1 MQILLY
7 EAAYQSFEAELTA
20 FGPDLEFVRMQSDG
34 QLQLRARAV
43 GPADVQAE
51 VAWANSQLYLG
62 GPVRDFMIH
71 CLKSEHLRWFQS
83 SAAGF
88 EHPVFQSLQ
97 QNGVRLTNT
106 NAGAVA
112 IAEFVMARVME
123 AFHPVAERRAAQA
136 ATEWARL
143 EFREISRTNWLV
155 IGMGNIG
162 SEIARRAQ
170 AFGADVIGVRRR
182 PRGDEP
188 ASRVI
193 TPDALATVLG
203 DADVIVLAA
212 ATNPQST
219 GMVDQAFLARLKADS
234 VLVNIGRGAL
244 IDEAALLQSLDDGR
258 PGRAILDVFD
268 QEPLPSASAFWSHPR
283 VWVTAHTAAYTAG
296 TRRRGGEIFID
307 NLDRYLDGRPLEF
320 QVTDV
325 GG

>member
-1 MQILLY
+1 MRILLY
-7 EAAYQSFEAELTA
+7 EPAYQSFEADLTGLGA
-20 FGPDLEFVRMQSDG
+20 DLEFIRMQSDG
-34 QLQLRARAV
+34 ALRLDGEAIEPADARA
-43 GPADVQAE
+43 E
-51 VAWANSQLYLG
+51 IAWANSQLYLD

-71 CLKSEHLRWFQS
+71 CLKTEHLRWFQS

-88 EHPVFQSLQ
+88 EHPVFLSLQ
-97 QNGVRLTNT
+97 EKGVRLTNT
-106 NAGAVA
+106 DAGAVA

-123 AFHPVAERRAAQA
+123 TFHPVAERHAAQSA
-136 ATEWARL
+136 ADWARL

-170 AFGADVIGVRRR
+170 AFGADVVGVRRT

-188 ASRVI
+188 AGRVV
-193 TPDALATVLG
+193 TPDALPSVLG

-212 ATNPQST
+212 ATNAQST
-219 GMVDQAFLARLKADS
+219 GLVDQAFLARLKPDT

-244 IDEAALLQSLDDGR
+244 VDEAALLESLDDGR
-258 PGRAILDVFD
+258 PGRAILDVFET
-268 QEPLPSASAFWSHPR
+268 EPLPPESPFWRHPR
-283 VWVTAHTAAYTAG
+283 VWVTAHSAAYTAG

-307 NLDRYLDGRPLEF
+307 NLGRYLTGQPLRF

-325 GG
+325 RD